1 MGVLNIQE
9 NLRHRCNG
17 ESEQTLEQDLGWEDE
32 FFDTAEVDLQPQG
45 GNQRRQRSHKSK
57 GHHYNNKDTARNV
70 KLGSKK
76 KRRHENT
83 PFRMSIHGGQ
93 HRTEF
98 QHYCDILACFL
109 LSLVDP
115 EEVAELDFNNLVNNH
130 SSVFASLL
138 ANPEKMKIWND
149 FLNLSEEE
157 QQVVIRQKPVTRT
170 PVVQVNRGSTQ
181 TDDSSAERDAMAT
194 AEKSFSRID
203 SHLKRTLTKKGIS
216 LGTLKHYEKE
226 LVSFFSDDPNAVMIS
241 NVPSSF
247 NRLLVHGLC
256 QFLGLTSTT
265 VNHHGKRLMEIANK
279 QKSFRVPSLLLSDFL
294 EQFR

>member
-1 MGVLNIQE
+1 MWREIKNFKMGVLNIQE
-9 NLRHRCNG
+9 NLRHRRNG
-17 ESEQTLEQDLGWEDE
+17 ESEQTLEQELGWEDE
-32 FFDTAEVDLQPQG
+32 FFDTAEVDPQPQG

-83 PFRMSIHGGQ
+83 
-93 HRTEF
+93 
-98 QHYCDILACFL
+98 CFL
-109 LSLVDP
+109 LNLVDP

-203 SHLKRTLTKKGIS
+203 GHLKRTLTKKGIS

-226 LVSFFSDDPNAVMIS
+226 LISFFSDDPNAVMIS
-241 NVPSSF
+241 NIPSSF

>member
-9 NLRHRCNG
+9 NLRHRRNG

-45 GNQRRQRSHKSK
+45 GSQRRQRSHKSK
-57 GHHYNNKDTARNV
+57 GHHYSNKDTARNV

-76 KRRHENT
+76 KRRHEN
-83 PFRMSIHGGQ
+83 IHSQCAQSTVKDAKKKQWSENSG
-93 HRTEF
+93 HVPNVYF
-98 QHYCDILACFL
+98 QVMFSLPIP
-109 LSLVDP
+109 LSLFKLP
-115 EEVAELDFNNLVNNH
+115 LECQSME
-130 SSVFASLL
+130 
-138 ANPEKMKIWND
+138 IWND

-203 SHLKRTLTKKGIS
+203 GHLKRTLTKKGIS
-216 LGTLKHYEKE
+216 RGTLKHYEKE

>member
-1 MGVLNIQE
+1 MWREIKNFKMGVLNIQE
-9 NLRHRCNG
+9 NLRHRRNG
-17 ESEQTLEQDLGWEDE
+17 ESEQTLEQELGWEDE
-32 FFDTAEVDLQPQG
+32 FLDTAEVDLQPQG

-83 PFRMSIHGGQ
+83 
-93 HRTEF
+93 
-98 QHYCDILACFL
+98 CFL

-181 TDDSSAERDAMAT
+181 TDDAGTERDAMAT

-216 LGTLKHYEKE
+216 RGALKHYEKE
-226 LVSFFSDDPNAVMIS
+226 LISFFSDDPNAVMIS

-279 QKSFRVPSLLLSDFL
+279 QKSFSVPSLLLSDFL

>member
-1 MGVLNIQE
+1 MWREIKNFKMGVLNIQE
-9 NLRHRCNG
+9 NLRHRRNG
-17 ESEQTLEQDLGWEDE
+17 ESEQTLEQELGWEDE
-32 FFDTAEVDLQPQG
+32 FFDTAEVDPQPQG

-57 GHHYNNKDTARNV
+57 GHHYNNKDTTRNV

-83 PFRMSIHGGQ
+83 
-93 HRTEF
+93 
-98 QHYCDILACFL
+98 CFL

-130 SSVFASLL
+130 GSVFASLL
-138 ANPEKMKIWND
+138 ANPEKMKIWYD

-181 TDDSSAERDAMAT
+181 TDDAGAERDAIAT

-203 SHLKRTLTKKGIS
+203 GHLKRTLTKKGIS
-216 LGTLKHYEKE
+216 RGTLKHYEKE
-226 LVSFFSDDPNAVMIS
+226 LISFFSDDPNAVMIS

-265 VNHHGKRLMEIANK
+265 MNHHGKRLMEIANK